1 MQYNTV
7 SPLNISENILGILGN
22 KVAAGRTLT
31 MAERMMA
38 LSAAG
43 AITASAYGPGPAEM
57 VVKTPELPENVKG
70 MLANYAG

>member
-1 MQYNTV
+1 
-7 SPLNISENILGILGN
+7 
-22 KVAAGRTLT
+22 

-38 LSAAG
+38 LSASG
-43 AITASAYGPGPAEM
+43 AIVASAYGPGPTEM

>member
-1 MQYNTV
+1 MKFNTV
-7 SPLNISENILGILGN
+7 SPLNISEDVLGILGN
-22 KVAAGRTLT
+22 KIASGRELT

-38 LSAAG
+38 LSASG
-43 AITASAYGPGPAEM
+43 AIVASAYGPGPTEL